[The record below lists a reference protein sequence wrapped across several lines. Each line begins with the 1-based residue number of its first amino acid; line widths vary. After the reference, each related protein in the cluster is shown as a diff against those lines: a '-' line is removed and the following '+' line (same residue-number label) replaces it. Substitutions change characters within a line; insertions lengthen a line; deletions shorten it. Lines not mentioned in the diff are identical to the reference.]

1 MTDGQ
6 PALGWVDKVYREGGK
21 LLSDWTDVPEVVA
34 NAIKNKLYKFVSV
47 ELLKNVK
54 AHNRVIPWVLDA
66 VALLGADQPA
76 IGNLAELSALM
87 ASRRKPIS
95 GGTRLLFKR
104 AFTNQSGGFKM
115 DEAQAKAMQDQLDKL
130 TAAQKKSEEENAA
143 LRKTITDNEAAQK
156 KALEDAR
163 KEKIEARRKTIK
175 DRFEDAVKRTVLLP
189 KHRDSFFATAGV
201 DDDDRVLK
209 IEDKTIDS
217 WLEDNKKAPER
228 GAAQSGAAGSQA
240 EVKASTW
247 AGEVERR
254 AMERVVATGH
264 KADDHDQMVKAT
276 QYVLRTD
283 KELAAKY
290 FDTPEGST
298 SEDAA

>member
-1 MTDGQ
+1 
-6 PALGWVDKVYREGGK
+6 
-21 LLSDWTDVPEVVA
+21 
-34 NAIKNKLYKFVSV
+34 
-47 ELLKNVK
+47 
-54 AHNRVIPWVLDA
+54 
-66 VALLGADQPA
+66 
-76 IGNLAELSALM
+76 
-87 ASRRKPIS
+87 
-95 GGTRLLFKR
+95 
-104 AFTNQSGGFKM
+104 M

-217 WLEDNKKAPER
+217 WLEGTGARCCTVRR
-228 GAAQSGAAGSQA
+228 GRLAGGSQGFH
-240 EVKASTW
+240 VGGRSRASCDG
-247 AGEVERR
+247 ARR
-254 AMERVVATGH
+254 RHGP
-264 KADDHDQMVKAT
+264 QG
-276 QYVLRTD
+276 R
-283 KELAAKY
+283 
-290 FDTPEGST
+290 
-298 SEDAA
+298 